1 MDLNPLKALLS
12 GKLDPEDENAVLELL
27 AVKKPEGITEACK
40 QLMLQNRK
48 FRSAAA
54 VAKKKQAEAEAVVE
68 QALVPPLHPATVIRV
83 TSDQRVDLISGSGRM
98 LVNALPDV
106 VTPELRAGD
115 TVYLDSERTMI
126 VSRSDQQERAGL
138 IGTVG
143 EALDGQVVV
152 QGIGDEETVMLA
164 PPELVGDLKAGD
176 RVIYIRDFPC
186 VIGRLPKRTRS
197 NFELECAPSVTYDDI
212 GGLDSVIDEIRDYLD
227 LHLRHRDLCD
237 RYALELL
244 RGITLVGK
252 PGVGKTMLAA
262 AIAHDLSSADQ
273 DTRFLHVKPGAL
285 RGIYYGQ
292 AEARIR
298 ELFAIARDAP
308 GLVVMFF
315 DELDSYGA
323 RGAGMG
329 QDIDGRVLGAL
340 LSELDGLE
348 ATSNVFCIGATN
360 RLDRCDPALV
370 RSLRL
375 GDRIFRIQRPGRD
388 ATVQILARYLP
399 PQLAYADASAET
411 LIEAAASYLH
421 TPVGGIG
428 TIATVVLQNGNR
440 RGIQAA
446 DLLNGALLST
456 AVQNAKHVA
465 ARREL
470 HNSGSGASVVNGLSL
485 EDLLGALDDA
495 IAAETAKI
503 ATPHAARA
511 VLEFSNSD
519 EIAHVEIADSHRLV
533 RHRHLRAA

>member
-1 MDLNPLKALLS
+1 MEMTPMKLLLS
-12 GKLDPEDENAVLELL
+12 GKLDSDDENAVLQMLVTND
-27 AVKKPEGITEACK
+27 ASQITETCK
-40 QLMLQNRK
+40 GLLTQNRK
-48 FRSAAA
+48 YRSAAL
-54 VAKKKQAEAEAVVE
+54 VAKKKQSEAEE
-68 QALVPPLHPATVIRV
+68 ILKNTLVPPLHPAIVIRV
-83 TSDQRVDLISGSGRM
+83 TSDARVDLIGGSGRM
-98 LVNALPDV
+98 VVKALPEV
-106 VTPELRAGD
+106 VVAELRAGD
-115 TVYLDSERTMI
+115 AVYLDSDRTVI
-126 VSRSDQQERAGL
+126 VARSDQQERAGL

-143 EALDGQVVV
+143 EILDGQVLV

-164 PPELVGDLKAGD
+164 PPELVGVLEIGD

-197 NFELECAPSVTYDDI
+197 NFELERAPSVTYDDI
-212 GGLDSVIDEIRDYLD
+212 GGLESVIDEIRDCLD
-227 LHLRHRDLCD
+227 LHLNHRELCD
-237 RYALELL
+237 RYGLVLM
-244 RGITLVGK
+244 RGITLVGT

-262 AIAHDLSSADQ
+262 AIANDLAAGDR

-298 ELFAIARDAP
+298 ELFAVARSAP

-315 DELDSYGA
+315 DELDTYGA
-323 RGAGMG
+323 RGAGIG

-348 ATSNVFCIGATN
+348 PTSNIFCVAATN

-375 GDRIFRIQRPGRD
+375 GDRIFRIPRPGRD
-388 ATVQILARYLP
+388 ATAQILTRYLP
-399 PQLAYADASAET
+399 PQLQYADSSADV
-411 LIEAAASYLH
+411 LIEAATSYLH

-428 TIATVVLQNGNR
+428 AIATVVLQNGER
-440 RGIQAA
+440 REIQAA

-456 AVQNAKHVA
+456 AVQNAKHAA

-470 HNSGSGASVVNGLSL
+470 HGSGISAETVTGLSL
-485 EDLLGALDDA
+485 EDLLDAIDDS

-503 ATPHAARA
+503 TTPHAARA

-519 EIAHVEIADSHRLV
+519 EIAHVEVANSRRLV
-533 RHRHLRAA
+533 RHRHLRVA

>member
-1 MDLNPLKALLS
+1 MNPLKAMMS
-12 GKLDPEDENAVLELL
+12 GKLDPEAENAALNLIAEDQPNDL
-27 AVKKPEGITEACK
+27 AEACRH
-40 QLMLQNRK
+40 LMKLNRK
-48 FRSAAA
+48 HRSAER
-54 VAKKKQAEAEAVVE
+54 VAKKRQAEAEAVLE
-68 QALVPPLHPATVIRV
+68 KMLAPPLHPATVMRV
-83 TSDQRVDLISGSGRM
+83 TPDGRVDVVSGSGRI
-98 LVNALPDV
+98 LVKALPEV
-106 VTPELRAGD
+106 ATAELRAGD
-115 TVYLDSERTMI
+115 IVYLDSERAMI
-126 VSRSDQQERAGL
+126 VARSDQQERAGL

-143 EALDGQVVV
+143 ETLDEQVLV

-164 PPELVGDLKAGD
+164 PPELVGNLKAGD
-176 RVIYIRDFPC
+176 RVIYLRDFPC

-197 NFELECAPSVTYDDI
+197 SFELECAPSVTYDDI
-212 GGLDSVIDEIRDYLD
+212 GGLDSVIEEIRDFLD

-237 RYALELL
+237 RYDLKLL
-244 RGITLVGK
+244 RGITLVGT
-252 PGVGKTMLAA
+252 PGLGKTMLAA
-262 AIAHDLSSADQ
+262 AIANDLASADQ
-273 DTRFLHVKPGAL
+273 NTRFLHVKPGAL

-315 DELDSYGA
+315 DELDTYGA
-323 RGAGMG
+323 RGAGVG

-348 ATSNVFCIGATN
+348 TTSNVFCVGATN

-375 GDRIFRIQRPGRD
+375 GDRIFRIGRPDRD
-388 ATVQILARYLP
+388 ATAQILARYLL

-411 LIEAAASYLH
+411 MIEAATSYLH
-421 TPVGGIG
+421 TPAAGIG
-428 TIATVVLQNGNR
+428 TVATVVLANGNR
-440 RGIQAA
+440 REIRAT

-470 HNSGSGASVVNGLSL
+470 HNSGSADSIVNGLSL
-485 EDLLGALDDA
+485 EDLLNALDDA
-495 IAAETAKI
+495 IEAETAKI

-511 VLEFSNSD
+511 VLDFSNSD
-519 EIAHVEIADSHRLV
+519 EIAHVEIADSNRLA
-533 RHRHLRAA
+533 RHRHLRVA